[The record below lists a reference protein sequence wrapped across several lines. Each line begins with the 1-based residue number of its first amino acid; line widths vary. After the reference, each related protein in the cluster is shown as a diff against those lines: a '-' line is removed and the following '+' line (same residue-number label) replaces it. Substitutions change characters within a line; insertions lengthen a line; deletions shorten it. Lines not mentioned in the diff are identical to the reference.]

1 MMSSGE
7 AMHSQ
12 SQPAGAASLGQ
23 IGGAREP
30 AQLRREL
37 TAGQMAMVAVGG
49 AIGTGLLL
57 GSGAAVEV
65 AGPAIILTYALAALV
80 AFAVATALGEMSS
93 LHPDAGSF
101 GVYADKYLCPWAGFV
116 SRYGYWFCL
125 LMAISGE
132 LVASGIY
139 MKYWFP
145 HIPAVVWIAGFAA
158 VLLCINLL
166 DVHEFGSFESWFAM
180 IKVVVIVA
188 FILIGA
194 ALLFGGKVSAH
205 YTSDAG
211 FLPRGAAGPLL
222 ALAFVLFSFLGTET
236 VAICSG
242 EARSTRDIVRATF
255 LTIAALTF
263 IYVCAT
269 AVLVGIVP
277 WNDVG
282 VTQSPFVTVFQVAHI
297 PAISALMNFVVLT
310 AALSGANALL
320 YLSSRMLY
328 SLAASGYAPPKLAE
342 LSRTGAP
349 RNALFVS
356 ASAILA
362 ALAAQY
368 VIPKDAFLFLFGS
381 SLVGGM
387 LAWCIG
393 LASHVAMRRKLSP
406 AQIAALPMRAPGGPV
421 LSMIAFALIVLA
433 VGLTWWVPQLR
444 ITVESAGPYIL
455 ILTIFYFAARRKR
468 SRERETIAKVPA

>member
-1 MMSSGE
+1 MN
-7 AMHSQ
+7 
-12 SQPAGAASLGQ
+12 SQPQSMDGSLGVEKFGRRKTPQ
-23 IGGAREP
+23 QP
-30 AQLRREL
+30 TCLRREL
-37 TAGQMAMVAVGG
+37 TAGQMAMVAIGG

-57 GSGAAVEV
+57 GSGAAVAV
-65 AGPAIILTYALAALV
+65 AGPAIILTCILAALV
-80 AFAVATALGEMSS
+80 AFAIATALGEMSS

-101 GVYADKYLCPWAGFV
+101 GVYADKYLCHWAGFV

-145 HIPAVVWIAGFAA
+145 HIPGLVWIAGFAA
-158 VLLCINLL
+158 LLLLVNLL
-166 DVHEFGSFESWFAM
+166 EVHEFGSFESWFAL
-180 IKVVVIVA
+180 IKVVVILA

-194 ALLFGGKVSAH
+194 ALLFGAKVPAH
-205 YTSDAG
+205 YASGGG
-211 FLPRGAAGPLL
+211 FLPHGVAGPVL
-222 ALAFVLFSFLGTET
+222 ALAFVLFNFLGTET

-242 EARSTRDIVRATF
+242 EARSTKDIVRATF
-255 LTIAALTF
+255 LTIGILTF

-269 AVLVGIVP
+269 AVLVGVVP
-277 WNDVG
+277 WNAVG

-297 PAISALMNFVVLT
+297 PAISDIMNFVVLT

-328 SLAASGYAPPKLAE
+328 SLAESGYAHARLAKL
-342 LSRTGAP
+342 SSTGAP

-356 ASAILA
+356 ALAILA
-362 ALAAQY
+362 ALVALY
-368 VIPKDAFLFLFGS
+368 VIPQNAFLFMFGS

-406 AQIAALPMRAPGGPV
+406 AEIAALPMRAPGGPV
-421 LSMIAFALIVLA
+421 LSIIAFALIVLA
-433 VGLTWWVPQLR
+433 VGMTWWVPPLR
-444 ITVESAGPYIL
+444 VTFITAGPYIL
-455 ILTIFYFAARRKR
+455 VLTVFYFAAKKKR
-468 SRERETIAKVPA
+468 ARHKVEKVTA